1 MCTARPVYHR
11 PISLTRVKAKVD
23 WKVRSMNSTVAPFS
37 GLTLPSR
44 PHAWTPP
51 FCLGFFRRKTHNHI
65 SSRSAPFSSSSSTFS
80 SLCELISFLP
90 PLPPTSKNERMPFVY
105 ATGKMWNWIISQVFL
120 ARGRDLAIP
129 TTMSG
134 WRDRKLYRWGEVIS
148 SYTLKVCCYHL
159 WLRETSYQ

>member
-80 SLCELISFLP
+80 SFCELISFLP

-105 ATGKMWNWIISQVFL
+105 ATGKNVKLNHITSFFGKRSRPRISHR
-120 ARGRDLAIP
+120 ARWKFRITL
-129 TTMSG
+129 SFSQ
-134 WRDRKLYRWGEVIS
+134 S
-148 SYTLKVCCYHL
+148 SHA
-159 WLRETSYQ
+159 